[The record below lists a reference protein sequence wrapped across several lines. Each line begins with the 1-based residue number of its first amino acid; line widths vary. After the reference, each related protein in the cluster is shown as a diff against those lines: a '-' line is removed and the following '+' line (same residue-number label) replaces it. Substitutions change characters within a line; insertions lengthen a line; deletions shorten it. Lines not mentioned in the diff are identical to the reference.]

1 MVWYLQ
7 KALSLYANFLA
18 ILETLV
24 DEAFLFTAECEC
36 NKAESSP
43 VAAGAEGEEAIF
55 WDGSSKSTDALYW
68 ISSLNGKEWDRGT
81 GAGRTFAKLSSMI
94 GSRRDEVGS
103 NEWKRL

>member
-1 MVWYLQ
+1 M
-7 KALSLYANFLA
+7 
-18 ILETLV
+18 

-68 ISSLNGKEWDRGT
+68 ISSLNGKE
-81 GAGRTFAKLSSMI
+81 
-94 GSRRDEVGS
+94 
-103 NEWKRL
+103 